1 MIITR
6 QISIDLSDN
15 SMAPII
21 RLQQSCIGVNIEFFL
36 NNGGKPFKIED
47 GMSARILAEKPDG
60 TSVYNNCQTSENKVV
75 YEVTSQTIAS
85 AGTVTC
91 QLQITRGDE
100 ILYSPKFE
108 VWVSGNLSAEIESKN
123 EYNAITAKEDKSN
136 KVTKLGESST
146 DTEYPSAKAVYEALK
161 NAGIGEAGKDGFS
174 PTVSISDIDGGHKVV
189 ITDKDGAKEFNVM
202 NGANGDDGYS
212 PTVTV
217 TEIDG
222 GHRVTITE
230 KNGNKTFDVMN
241 GTDSSGT
248 GGQDGFSPTVSISD
262 IDGGHKVVITD
273 KDGAK
278 EFNVMNGANGDD
290 GYSPTVTVTE
300 IDGGHR
306 VTITEKN
313 GDKTFDVMDGARGAP
328 GAKGD
333 KGDAFTYADFTTEQL
348 ASLKGAQGDPGNNGY
363 TPVRGTDYWTAADI
377 NTIKAYVDE
386 AILGGA
392 W

>member
-230 KNGNKTFDVMN
+230 KNG
-241 GTDSSGT
+241 
-248 GGQDGFSPTVSISD
+248 
-262 IDGGHKVVITD
+262 
-273 KDGAK
+273 
-278 EFNVMNGANGDD
+278 
-290 GYSPTVTVTE
+290 
-300 IDGGHR
+300 
-306 VTITEKN
+306 
-313 GDKTFDVMDGARGAP
+313 DKTFDVMDGARGAP

>member
-146 DTEYPSAKAVYEALK
+146 DT
-161 NAGIGEAGKDGFS
+161 
-174 PTVSISDIDGGHKVV
+174 
-189 ITDKDGAKEFNVM
+189 
-202 NGANGDDGYS
+202 
-212 PTVTV
+212 
-217 TEIDG
+217 
-222 GHRVTITE
+222 
-230 KNGNKTFDVMN
+230 
-241 GTDSSGT
+241 
-248 GGQDGFSPTVSISD
+248 
-262 IDGGHKVVITD
+262 
-273 KDGAK
+273 
-278 EFNVMNGANGDD
+278 
-290 GYSPTVTVTE
+290 
-300 IDGGHR
+300 
-306 VTITEKN
+306 
-313 GDKTFDVMDGARGAP
+313 
-328 GAKGD
+328 
-333 KGDAFTYADFTTEQL
+333 
-348 ASLKGAQGDPGNNGY
+348 
-363 TPVRGTDYWTAADI
+363 
-377 NTIKAYVDE
+377 
-386 AILGGA
+386 
-392 W
+392 

>member
-15 SMAPII
+15 STAPII

-47 GMSARILAEKPDG
+47 GMSARILAKKPDG
-60 TSVYNNCQTSENKVV
+60 TSVYNNCQTAENKVV

-91 QLQITRGDE
+91 QLQMTRGDE
-100 ILYSPKFE
+100 IFYSPKFE
-108 VWVSGNLSAEIESKN
+108 LWVSGNLAAEIESKN

-136 KVTKLGESST
+136 KVTELGESST

-161 NAGIGEAGKDGFS
+161 NAGIGAPGKDGFS
-174 PTVSISDIDGGHKVV
+174 PTVSISDINGGHRVV
-189 ITDKDGAKEFNVM
+189 ITDKDGTKEFNVM
-202 NGANGDDGYS
+202 NGTNGDDGYS

-222 GHRVTITE
+222 GHRITIT
-230 KNGNKTFDVMN
+230 D
-241 GTDSSGT
+241 
-248 GGQDGFSPTVSISD
+248 
-262 IDGGHKVVITD
+262 
-273 KDGAK
+273 
-278 EFNVMNGANGDD
+278 
-290 GYSPTVTVTE
+290 
-300 IDGGHR
+300 
-306 VTITEKN
+306 KN
-313 GDKTFDVMDGARGAP
+313 GDKTFDVMD

-348 ASLKGAQGDPGNNGY
+348 AALKGSQGDPGNDGY

-377 NTIKAYVDE
+377 NTIKDYVDE
-386 AILGGA
+386 AILGGE